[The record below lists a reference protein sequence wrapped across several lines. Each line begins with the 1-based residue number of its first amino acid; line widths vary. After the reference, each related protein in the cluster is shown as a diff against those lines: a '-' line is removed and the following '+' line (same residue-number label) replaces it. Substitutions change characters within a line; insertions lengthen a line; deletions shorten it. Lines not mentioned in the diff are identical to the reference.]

1 MKPSLSVQK
10 PVNAPAG
17 VVSAQGI
24 AKYHT
29 QRSVYDGYGYHRWYR
44 YPPRFIAASSIEIAT
59 INATMTG

>member
-29 QRSVYDGYGYHRWYR
+29 QRPVPVYDGYGYHLCL
-44 YPPRFIAASSIEIAT
+44 PAVAEASAILAPAAL
-59 INATMTG
+59 TMW